1 MDHYLIN
8 FKRMQKT
15 ALIIGAGGQ
24 DGILLSDLLKTKNY
38 RLVLVFRDQLNMSN
52 KFELEEFILNKMPD
66 EIYYFAS
73 ENPSSQDEESSSIK
87 SFNTNLILLINLF
100 EAVLNLKIQTKIF
113 YASTSHIFFGNQ
125 NINLSEESIPEPI
138 SIYGLTKF
146 YATHA
151 CQYYRKNKN
160 LYISTGILFNHES
173 KYRKENFVSKKITL
187 AIKKILKKEINKL
200 ELGNIDVH
208 LDWGYAPDFV
218 EAMYK
223 IMQLNYS
230 SDFIISTNE
239 THSLR
244 EFIDIAF
251 SHVGLNYLDYIN
263 INNSIVKRTNNHKIG
278 NNSKLLNSIN
288 WCPSV
293 TFKQMVEKLVDD
305 ELLN

>member
-1 MDHYLIN
+1 MDHNLIN

-24 DGILLSDLLKTKNY
+24 DGILLTELLKTKNY

-52 KFELEEFILNKMPD
+52 KFELEEFIVNKIPD
-66 EIYYFAS
+66 EIYYLAS
-73 ENPSSQDEESSSIK
+73 ENPSSQDEESSDIK
-87 SFNTNLILLINLF
+87 SFNTNLIFLINLF
-100 EAVLNLKIQTKIF
+100 EALLNLKIQTKIF

-125 NINLSEESIPEPI
+125 NINQSEESTPEPV

-151 CQYYRKNKN
+151 CGYYRKNKN
-160 LYISTGILFNHES
+160 LFISTGILFNHES

-187 AIKKILKKEINKL
+187 AIKKILNKEIDTL
-200 ELGNIDVH
+200 ELGNIDVQ

-218 EAMYK
+218 EAIYK
-223 IMQLNYS
+223 IMQLKYS

-244 EFIDIAF
+244 EFLEIAF

-263 INNSIVKRTNNHKIG
+263 INNSIVKRTNYHKIG

-288 WCPSV
+288 WRPSV
-293 TFKQMVEKLVDD
+293 NFKKMVEKLVDD
-305 ELLN
+305 ELFN

>member
-1 MDHYLIN
+1 
-8 FKRMQKT
+8 MQKT

-24 DGILLSDLLKTKNY
+24 DGILLTELLKTKNY

-52 KFELEEFILNKMPD
+52 KFELEEFIVNKIPD
-66 EIYYFAS
+66 EIYYLAS
-73 ENPSSQDEESSSIK
+73 ENPSSQDEESSDIK
-87 SFNTNLILLINLF
+87 SFNTNLIFLINLF
-100 EAVLNLKIQTKIF
+100 EALLNLKIQTKIF

-125 NINLSEESIPEPI
+125 NINQSEESTPEPV

-151 CQYYRKNKN
+151 CGYYRKNKN
-160 LYISTGILFNHES
+160 LFISTGILFNHES

-187 AIKKILKKEINKL
+187 AIKKILNKEIDTL
-200 ELGNIDVH
+200 ELGNIDVQ

-218 EAMYK
+218 EAIYK
-223 IMQLNYS
+223 IMQLKYS

-244 EFIDIAF
+244 EFLEIAF

-263 INNSIVKRTNNHKIG
+263 INNSIVKRTNYHKIG

-288 WCPSV
+288 WRPSV
-293 TFKQMVEKLVDD
+293 NFKKMVEKLVDD
-305 ELLN
+305 ELFN

>member
-1 MDHYLIN
+1 MDHNLIN

-24 DGILLSDLLKTKNY
+24 DGILLTELLKTKNY

-52 KFELEEFILNKMPD
+52 KFELEEFIVNKIPD
-66 EIYYFAS
+66 EIYYLAS
-73 ENPSSQDEESSSIK
+73 ENPSSQDEESSDIK
-87 SFNTNLILLINLF
+87 SFNTNLIFLINLF
-100 EAVLNLKIQTKIF
+100 EALLNLKIQTKIF

-125 NINLSEESIPEPI
+125 NINQSEESTPEPV

-151 CQYYRKNKN
+151 CGYYRKNKN
-160 LYISTGILFNHES
+160 LFISTGILFNHES

-187 AIKKILKKEINKL
+187 AIKKILNKEIDTL
-200 ELGNIDVH
+200 ELGNIDVQ

-218 EAMYK
+218 EAIYK
-223 IMQLNYS
+223 IMQLKYS

-244 EFIDIAF
+244 EFLDIAF

-263 INNSIVKRTNNHKIG
+263 INNSIVKRTNYHKIG

-288 WCPSV
+288 WRPSV
-293 TFKQMVEKLVDD
+293 NFKKMVEKLVDD
-305 ELLN
+305 ELFN

>member
-1 MDHYLIN
+1 
-8 FKRMQKT
+8 MQKT

-24 DGILLSDLLKTKNY
+24 DGILLTELLKTKNY

-52 KFELEEFILNKMPD
+52 KFELEEFIVNKIPD
-66 EIYYFAS
+66 EIYYLAS
-73 ENPSSQDEESSSIK
+73 ENPSSQDEESSDIK
-87 SFNTNLILLINLF
+87 SFNTNLIFLINLF
-100 EAVLNLKIQTKIF
+100 EALLNLKIQTKIF

-125 NINLSEESIPEPI
+125 NINQSEESTPEPV

-151 CQYYRKNKN
+151 CGYYRKNKN
-160 LYISTGILFNHES
+160 LFISTGILFNHES

-187 AIKKILKKEINKL
+187 AIKKILNKEIDTL
-200 ELGNIDVH
+200 ELGNIDVQ

-218 EAMYK
+218 EAIYK
-223 IMQLNYS
+223 IMQLKYS

-244 EFIDIAF
+244 EFLDIAF

-263 INNSIVKRTNNHKIG
+263 INNSIVKRTNYHKIG

-288 WCPSV
+288 WRPSV
-293 TFKQMVEKLVDD
+293 NFKKMVEKLVDD
-305 ELLN
+305 ELFN